1 MMLHSAI
8 HWPGIADASLLPMAV
23 AHAVYLC
30 NHVPNPETG
39 LSAHDLVT
47 KTRWE
52 QSKFQTY
59 DLHVWGCAHYVLKK
73 AISDGK
79 KSPES

>member
-23 AHAVYLC
+23 ARVVYLC

-39 LSAHDLVT
+39 LSAHDPVT
-47 KTRWE
+47 KTLWE
-52 QSKFQTY
+52 QSKFH
-59 DLHVWGCAHYVLKK
+59 DLHVWGCALYVLEKS
-73 AISDGK
+73 ISDGK
-79 KSPES
+79 KLPEP

>member
-52 QSKFQTY
+52 DGNSASSRLMTY
-59 DLHVWGCAHYVLKK
+59 MSGAVH
-73 AISDGK
+73 ITS
-79 KSPES
+79 